1 MHFECLGLNVKRSI
15 KKTNLSSDLNLN
27 CNQKWRQRYRID
39 WDNAKASQGAMRPGI
54 GMTGLWLDKVEKVI
68 ARREG
73 NWSRSRVLFSGLI
86 FAVTGGRQ
94 GGREQGLGV
103 AAVDC

>member
-68 ARREG
+68 LQEEKA
-73 NWSRSRVLFSGLI
+73 
-86 FAVTGGRQ
+86 TGADPECYFQ
-94 GGREQGLGV
+94 DWFLQ
-103 AAVDC
+103 